1 MNFRFIFLTCILIL
15 TACRETNTNTKRK
28 SYQNQI
34 KYAKTLEL
42 LECGNAVKVHIYHPE
57 NKTVKRFFLT
67 PEKNTQTPKNYIRIS
82 TPVKS
87 MITLSGTHIGM
98 LSKLDGLDA
107 ICGVLDKKYIHNSI
121 VLDRLKKKRIRAFG
135 NEEMLRFESI
145 VNSKAEVLIYS
156 GFGQDFPHSKQLEKA
171 GIICLSNY
179 DWKENHPLGRAE
191 WIKLFGYLIGKETKA
206 KSYFSTIE
214 KEYLSLKKEAK
225 KLTRKPTVLSGNVLG
240 DFWYAPAGESYFAEL
255 FRDAQAKYRYSE
267 TKGTGS
273 VEMSLE
279 RILAENRT
287 ADYWLNAGF
296 SNLELVRKSN
306 KKASYIEA
314 FSKEKTF
321 CYSPNMNLFWEMS
334 AIEPHHVLSDL
345 LRILHPEFKQ
355 KNGMYFY
362 QKLK

>member
-1 MNFRFIFLTCILIL
+1 
-15 TACRETNTNTKRK
+15 
-28 SYQNQI
+28 
-34 KYAKTLEL
+34 LE
-42 LECGNAVKVHIYHPE
+42 V
-57 NKTVKRFFLT
+57 
-67 PEKNTQTPKNYIRIS
+67 
-82 TPVKS
+82 
-87 MITLSGTHIGM
+87 IT
-98 LSKLDGLDA
+98 
-107 ICGVLDKKYIHNSI
+107 GVLDKKYIHNST
-121 VLDRLKKKRIRAFG
+121 VLDGLKKKRIQAFG

-191 WIKLFGYLIGKETKA
+191 WIKLFGYLIGKKKKA
-206 KSYFSTIE
+206 KSYFSSIE

-225 KLTRKPTVLSGNVLG
+225 KLTSKPTVLSGNVLG

-255 FRDAQAKYRYSE
+255 FRDAQVDYLYSE
-267 TKGTGS
+267 TNGTGS
-273 VEMSLE
+273 VERSLE
-279 RILAENRT
+279 RVLAENRT
-287 ADYWLNAGF
+287 ADFWLNAGF
-296 SNLELVRKSN
+296 STLELVQKSN

-314 FSKEKTF
+314 FSKGKTY

-355 KNGMYFY
+355 KTGMYFY
-362 QKLK
+362 QKLN

>member
-1 MNFRFIFLTCILIL
+1 MNFRLIFFTFILIF
-15 TACRETNTNTKRK
+15 TACSDSSSGNKKN
-28 SYQNQI
+28 SFQNQI
-34 KYAKTLEL
+34 KYAKTLEI
-42 LECGNAVKVHIYHPE
+42 LECGTAVKVHIYHPE
-57 NKTVKRFFLT
+57 NKTIKRFYLT

-98 LSKLDGLDA
+98 LSKLDGLDV
-107 ICGVLDKKYIHNSI
+107 ISGVLDKKYIHNLI
-121 VLDRLKKKRIRAFG
+121 VLDGLKKKRIHAFG
-135 NEEMLRFESI
+135 NEEMIRFEAI
-145 VNSKAEVLIYS
+145 VNSNAEVLIYS
-156 GFGQDFPHSKQLEKA
+156 GFGQDFPHAKQLEKA

-206 KSYFSTIE
+206 KSYFSSMV
-214 KEYLSLKKEAK
+214 KEYDSLKKEAK

-255 FRDAQAKYRYSE
+255 FRDAQADYLYDE

-279 RILAENRT
+279 RVLAENRK
-287 ADYWLNAGF
+287 AEFWLNAGF
-296 SNLELVRKSN
+296 STLELIQKSN

-314 FSKEKTF
+314 FSKGKTF

-345 LRILHPEFKQ
+345 LRILHPELIQ
-355 KNGMYFY
+355 KNEMYFY
-362 QKLK
+362 QKLN